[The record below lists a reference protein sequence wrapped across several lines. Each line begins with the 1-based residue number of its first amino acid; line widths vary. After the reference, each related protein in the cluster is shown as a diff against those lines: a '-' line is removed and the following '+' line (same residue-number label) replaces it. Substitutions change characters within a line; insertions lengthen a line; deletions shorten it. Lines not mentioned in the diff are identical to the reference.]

1 MKLFKLTLSLVAV
14 LLFSFTAHAY
24 TTSKGLLENQ
34 QPNKSKKLVSSYIQ
48 IKNALANDNSKDA
61 ANAASKMVIA
71 FTEFDISN
79 YSSAQQKELID
90 IIENANEQAEH
101 ISDSPIGHQREHFV
115 TLSEDMVDLIAITGT
130 EMKLYQDFCPM
141 ANGNEGAIWLSEI
154 KEIRNP
160 FMGSRM
166 LTCGSIQKEI

>member
-1 MKLFKLTLSLVAV
+1 MKLVKLTISMIAV
-14 LLFSFTAHAY
+14 LVFSFTAQSF
-24 TTSKGLLENQ
+24 TKSKDLVINQ
-34 QPNKSKKLVSSYIQ
+34 QPNKSKNLVSSYIQ
-48 IKNALANDNSKDA
+48 IKNALAADNSKGA
-61 ANAASKMVIA
+61 AEAASKMVITFA
-71 FTEFDISN
+71 KFDISDFT
-79 YSSAQQKELID
+79 SAQQKELKD

-141 ANGNEGAIWLSEI
+141 ANGSKGAIWLSEI

-160 FMGSRM
+160 FMGSKM